1 MAIIT
6 YPLNGIEYG
15 ASDVETYLCTRTS
28 GVYAQD
34 GMFAATAIGGRQ
46 VQIAPGLAWIKNAT
60 YKGKSICVDA
70 PVIVDIAIADTT
82 FARIDRIV
90 LRFDA
95 TANASSIIVKS
106 GNAISNPAAP
116 EVTRTESLYE
126 LALCDVSVPAGSV
139 TVEPQHLS
147 SKLLDESVC
156 GIMRDAVTGI
166 PTQDLYDAFSAW
178 QTAFKQT
185 AEDWQDEQQDDFAEW
200 RDTQETTFEGWQAD
214 EKQAYQ
220 VWLDGIEQIL
230 NENVAGNLLN
240 MIEATNAVVATKA
253 ATTYVDTALAAKANT
268 TYVDNQLSTKAPLTH
283 THAASDVTA
292 GALGGQ
298 VQANSTAVGALASRQ
313 LRNMVIAASAPTDA
327 VNGDIWLSYTQ

>member
-15 ASDVETYLCTRTS
+15 AADVETYLCTRTS

-34 GMFAATAIGGRQ
+34 GMFAATAIGGRR

-95 TANASSIIVKS
+95 TANASAIVVKAGS
-106 GNAISNPAAP
+106 PASQPVAP
-116 EVTRTESLYE
+116 EVSRTESLYE
-126 LALCDVSVPAGSV
+126 LALCDVSVPTGSV

-166 PTQDLYDAFSAW
+166 PTQDLYEAFTAW
-178 QTAFKQT
+178 EAEFK
-185 AEDWQDEQQDDFAEW
+185 ADSESW
-200 RDTQETTFEGWQAD
+200 RDTQETAFDEWQAS
-214 EKQAYQ
+214 EKQAFQ
-220 VWLDGIEQIL
+220 TWFDSMEATLGEST
-230 NENVAGNLLN
+230 AGTLFN
-240 MIEATNAVVATKA
+240 MIAETNAVVATKA
-253 ATTYVDTALAAKANT
+253 DTTYVDA
-268 TYVDNQLSTKAPLTH
+268 QISTRAPSTH
-283 THAASDVTA
+283 THAQTDVIGLADTFAGKADKVHTHAAGDVTA
-292 GALGGQ
+292 GTLGGQ
-298 VQANSTAVGALASRQ
+298 VQANSTAVGSLNVNQ
-313 LRNMVIAASAPTDA
+313 VRNIVISTSAPSGIS
-327 VNGDIWLSYTQ
+327 NGDIWLSYTQ